1 MKVVLIGAG
10 DVGSCLAQ
18 VLSDIGH
25 NVTVVESDPR
35 QCARLDEEL
44 DVRVVRGNG
53 GSASV
58 LARAGAGEAHFVLPM
73 TSDDNTNLIASSLA
87 KAMGA
92 KAVMTRIHDQTY
104 VDTSVVNYQ
113 LHFGIDYL
121 INPEALCAL
130 ELAKSIRNPAR
141 VAVENFARGQ
151 VEAQRI
157 LVSKE
162 CRLTG
167 KPLAELSLH
176 PEVRIGYIQHGDEQ
190 DIPHGKTI
198 IEAGDTVTVFGPPEE
213 LLKFRAKLDPE
224 SVEKQTRIVIVGGGE
239 ITFALL
245 RLLHQTRFK
254 VRVIESDAA
263 RCDELAEKFG
273 FVTVIHGDGTSLR
286 LLEEEQVEGADF
298 FVTTTKEDE
307 RNIMAGIQAAKMG
320 VKHVQAV
327 LNKPDYEEMLHQMK
341 SALGLETIVAPRVV
355 TTNEVLRYISQ
366 DPYIE
371 LFRFSAQKARII
383 EITVT
388 DDAPAAGKTIIE
400 IGLPR
405 HSIAVALFHKYHI
418 KVPGAEDRILGG
430 DRVVFITRAE
440 NIKDLLRLLRNE

>member
-10 DVGSCLAQ
+10 DVGRCLAQ
-18 VLSDIGH
+18 VLSDIGN
-25 NVTVVESDPR
+25 NVTVIESDAK
-35 QCARLDEEL
+35 QCALIDEEL

-53 GSASV
+53 GSASI
-58 LARAGAGEAHFVLPM
+58 LAKAGAGEADFVLPM

-92 KAVMTRIHDQTY
+92 KSVMTRIHDQTY
-104 VDTSVVNYQ
+104 VDNAVVNYQ
-113 LHFGIDYL
+113 VHFGIDYL

-130 ELAKSIRNPAR
+130 ELAKAIRNPAR

-157 LVSKE
+157 LVSKQSG
-162 CRLTG
+162 LTG
-167 KPLAELSLH
+167 KPLAELNLH
-176 PEVRIGYIQHGDEQ
+176 PELRIGYIQHGDKQ
-190 DIPHGKTI
+190 DIPHAQTT
-198 IEAGDTVTVFGPPEE
+198 IEAGDTVTVFGPPGE
-213 LLKFRAKLDPE
+213 LLRFRAKLDPA
-224 SVEKQTRIVIVGGGE
+224 SVDKQTRVVIVGGGE
-239 ITFALL
+239 ITVALL
-245 RLLHQTRFK
+245 RLLHNTRFK
-254 VRVIESDAA
+254 VRVIESNAA
-263 RCDELAEKFG
+263 RCDELADKFG

-286 LLEEEQVEGADF
+286 LLEEEQVDDADF

-341 SALGLETIVAPRVV
+341 PALGLEKIVAPRVV
-355 TTNEVLRYISQ
+355 TTNEVLRYLSKE
-366 DPYIE
+366 PYIE
-371 LFRFSAQKARII
+371 LFRFPAQKARII
-383 EITVT
+383 EISVT
-388 DDAPAAGKTIIE
+388 DDAPAAGKTFLE

-430 DRVVFITRAE
+430 DRVVFITHAE
-440 NIKDLLRLLRNE
+440 NIRDLLRLLRNE